1 MSKRTF
7 GAIAGLAAAGLLL
20 AACGG
25 SGGDAAS
32 SSAAPESSSAETS
45 AAPAPTTAKVGVILP
60 DAASSARWET
70 ADRPF
75 LEQAFQAAGVEYD
88 IQNANGDKAKFATIA
103 DQMLASGIN
112 VLMIVNLDSPSAAA
126 VIAKADAQG
135 VPTIDYDRLTLG
147 GGAQY
152 YVSFDNVAV
161 GTKIGEGLVTC
172 MQDDGN
178 DSGPVVLLNGSPTDN
193 NATLFKEGYETVIKG
208 AGYTVAADQSVPDWD
223 NTKAGTIFEQIYTEL
238 GGDMVGVASAND
250 GLGGAAI
257 AVLERNGVAGEIPV
271 TGQDATDEGLQR
283 VLLGTQCM
291 TVYKAIKA
299 EAEAAAQLAVD
310 LAKGEIP
317 AADALANATVTDTET
332 GLDVKAVLLE
342 PISVFPENVKQ
353 VIADGFTTYDRVC
366 TTPAIQEKCAEGGPK
381 RPAPAAFL
389 PDLPTSQTLRGAMTD
404 SSAPLLSL
412 RGINKSFGP
421 VHVLRDVDLDVR
433 AGRVTALV
441 GDNGAGKSTLIKGIA
456 GIYPFDSGTVTF
468 EGRPVSIHG
477 PKQANDIGIEVVY
490 QDLALCDNLDVVHN
504 MFLGREVKSGV
515 TLNETTM
522 EKRAAET
529 LSGLS
534 VRTLKSLRQQVSSL
548 SGGQRQTVAIAR
560 AVLWNSKLVILDEP
574 TAALGVAQTEQVL
587 NLVRRLADN
596 GLGVILISHNMNDV
610 QAVADDIACLY
621 LGRMAAQVERASV
634 SAQQV
639 VELITTGRSGDVGL
653 QPEAAVGGAA

>member
-32 SSAAPESSSAETS
+32 SSAAPASSSAAPESSS
-45 AAPAPTTAKVGVILP
+45 AAPAPVAAKVGVILP

-172 MQDDGN
+172 MQNNGN

-193 NATLFKEGYETVIKG
+193 NATLFKEGYQAVIEG
-208 AGYTVAADQSVPDWD
+208 AGYTIAADQSVPDWD
-223 NTKAGTIFEQIYTEL
+223 NTKAGTIFEQIYTET
-238 GGDMVGVASAND
+238 GGDIIGVASAND

-299 EAEAAAQLAVD
+299 EADAAAALAVA

-317 AADALANATVTDTET
+317 TADGLATVAPT
-332 GLDVKAVLLE
+332 
-342 PISVFPENVKQ
+342 PPE
-353 VIADGFTTYDRVC
+353 
-366 TTPAIQEKCAEGGPK
+366 
-381 RPAPAAFL
+381 
-389 PDLPTSQTLRGAMTD
+389 S
-404 SSAPLLSL
+404 
-412 RGINKSFGP
+412 
-421 VHVLRDVDLDVR
+421 R
-433 AGRVTALV
+433 AGSGFPRALRAMS
-441 GDNGAGKSTLIKGIA
+441 AGS
-456 GIYPFDSGTVTF
+456 V
-468 EGRPVSIHG
+468 
-477 PKQANDIGIEVVY
+477 Q
-490 QDLALCDNLDVVHN
+490 
-504 MFLGREVKSGV
+504 LGE
-515 TLNETTM
+515 
-522 EKRAAET
+522 AE
-529 LSGLS
+529 
-534 VRTLKSLRQQVSSL
+534 
-548 SGGQRQTVAIAR
+548 
-560 AVLWNSKLVILDEP
+560 
-574 TAALGVAQTEQVL
+574 
-587 NLVRRLADN
+587 
-596 GLGVILISHNMNDV
+596 
-610 QAVADDIACLY
+610 
-621 LGRMAAQVERASV
+621 
-634 SAQQV
+634 
-639 VELITTGRSGDVGL
+639 
-653 QPEAAVGGAA
+653 

>member
-32 SSAAPESSSAETS
+32 SSAAPSSSAAESS
-45 AAPAPTTAKVGVILP
+45 ASPEPGSVSGKVGVILP

-103 DQMLASGIN
+103 DQMLSSGVT
-112 VLMIVNLDSPSAAA
+112 VLMLVNLDSPSAAA
-126 VIAKADAQG
+126 VIKKANDQG
-135 VPTIDYDRLTLG
+135 VPTIDYDRLTLAG
-147 GGAQY
+147 NANY

-172 MQDDGN
+172 MKDDGN

-208 AGYTVAADQSVPDWD
+208 AGYTIAADQSVPDWD

-299 EAEAAAQLAVD
+299 EADAAAQLAID
-310 LAKGEIP
+310 LIKGEVS
-317 AADALANATVTDTET
+317 AADALANKTVVDTET

-342 PISVFPENVKQ
+342 PIAVFPENVKD

-366 TTPAIQEKCAEGGPK
+366 TTPAIQEKCAEY
-381 RPAPAAFL
+381 
-389 PDLPTSQTLRGAMTD
+389 
-404 SSAPLLSL
+404 
-412 RGINKSFGP
+412 GINP
-421 VHVLRDVDLDVR
+421 
-433 AGRVTALV
+433 
-441 GDNGAGKSTLIKGIA
+441 
-456 GIYPFDSGTVTF
+456 
-468 EGRPVSIHG
+468 
-477 PKQANDIGIEVVY
+477 
-490 QDLALCDNLDVVHN
+490 
-504 MFLGREVKSGV
+504 
-515 TLNETTM
+515 
-522 EKRAAET
+522 
-529 LSGLS
+529 
-534 VRTLKSLRQQVSSL
+534 
-548 SGGQRQTVAIAR
+548 
-560 AVLWNSKLVILDEP
+560 
-574 TAALGVAQTEQVL
+574 
-587 NLVRRLADN
+587 
-596 GLGVILISHNMNDV
+596 
-610 QAVADDIACLY
+610 
-621 LGRMAAQVERASV
+621 
-634 SAQQV
+634 
-639 VELITTGRSGDVGL
+639 
-653 QPEAAVGGAA
+653 